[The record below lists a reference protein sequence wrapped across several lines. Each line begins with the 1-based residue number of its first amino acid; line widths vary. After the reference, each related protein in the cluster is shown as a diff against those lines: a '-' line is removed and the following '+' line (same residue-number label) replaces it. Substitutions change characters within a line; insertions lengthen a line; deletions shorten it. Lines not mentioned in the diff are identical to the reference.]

1 MINIV
6 YNPQYI
12 FTFISFFLTLWGIY
26 KVVYILY
33 KVKWLVEEDITFKMG
48 LDIELKEDTNN

>member
-48 LDIELKEDTNN
+48 LDIGLKEETNN